1 MAELHEPAGTVYL
14 GDHLQMNPKLIIAV
28 IASLCVGG
36 AAGAALSNYYL
47 VEKPVC
53 PQNTSWQKF
62 MSSPPLP
69 TTGTTYK

>member
-1 MAELHEPAGTVYL
+1 
-14 GDHLQMNPKLIIAV
+14 MNPTLIIAV

-36 AAGAALSNYYL
+36 AAGAGLSNYYL